1 MHKSST
7 HQEENRLFSF
17 IHNRSVEKLACTLL
31 GAELSRCTF
40 YGKYVNKERGYTEG
54 QVL

>member
-7 HQEENRLFSF
+7 HQEENRVFSF
-17 IHNRSVEKLACTLL
+17 IHNRSVEKLACALL
-31 GAELSRCTF
+31 GAELWRCTF